1 MVVDGRNGISRRLV
15 LRGGG
20 LFGKIGVGI
29 RSAHLRMKI
38 GFCAPALVSVVALA
52 ACGGSSGADSS
63 GSAGTMTA
71 AGGSTTVAGGTG
83 GTSSGVAGA
92 PGGGSMSYPAAGG
105 ASAGTGGSSTGGGAS
120 GASGGA
126 GGTSGGESG
135 ASNGGTSAASCPMLV
150 VGGAKPSSSWV
161 YVDKPG
167 HLAYKALPTGEHI
180 LDFSTAGYMGG
191 GVALPSPPVVATVK
205 PSGTSDDTM
214 AIQTAIDAVSKMLQ
228 PGQRG
233 AVLLAPG
240 TFQLLG
246 SLTISHSGVVLRGSG
261 SGAGAGTELYFGG
274 SPRTAL
280 TIAGAGSWQTTGT
293 AADITDAYVPSG
305 ATSVHVSSTAGLTPG
320 TSVLVKRTFT
330 AAWIAFEGMAPAGW
344 LSNGSVDSFDRV
356 VTAVSGDTVTFD
368 AALPD
373 TFDVATWGAG
383 APKATVQPYTFPG
396 RIEQVGI
403 ESLSLVTAK
412 NNLMGC
418 CSGFNGIVM
427 TAVTNAWVS
436 DVDMQEFAQGII
448 VNPTAKWVTIDGANV
463 GFTGSILNGHT
474 NGYPAQYSLWGQQ
487 VLIMKSA
494 ASGADFFSFVTQATT
509 NGPNVVLDLAATGAG
524 NKLAPH
530 QRWATGLLVDHVSM
544 PAGNL
549 AMQSRGASNQGW
561 SMAFGVVWNTVASS
575 FLIQSPPGTANWS
588 IGATGG
594 SQIVSG
600 EPGTN
605 GPDLPQGIIDSQG
618 TPVAPS
624 SLYLA
629 QLCERLGPQ
638 ALTAIGY

>member
-1 MVVDGRNGISRRLV
+1 
-15 LRGGG
+15 
-20 LFGKIGVGI
+20 
-29 RSAHLRMKI
+29 
-38 GFCAPALVSVVALA
+38 
-52 ACGGSSGADSS
+52 
-63 GSAGTMTA
+63 
-71 AGGSTTVAGGTG
+71 
-83 GTSSGVAGA
+83 
-92 PGGGSMSYPAAGG
+92 
-105 ASAGTGGSSTGGGAS
+105 
-120 GASGGA
+120 
-126 GGTSGGESG
+126 
-135 ASNGGTSAASCPMLV
+135 
-150 VGGAKPSSSWV
+150 
-161 YVDKPG
+161 
-167 HLAYKALPTGEHI
+167 
-180 LDFSTAGYMGG
+180 
-191 GVALPSPPVVATVK
+191 
-205 PSGTSDDTM
+205 
-214 AIQTAIDAVSKMLQ
+214 MLQ

-261 SGAGAGTELYFGG
+261 SGAGGTELFFGG

-368 AALPD
+368 APLPD
-373 TFDVATWGAG
+373 TFDVSKWGAG

-403 ESLSLVTAK
+403 ESMSLVTAK
-412 NNLMGC
+412 NNVFGC
-418 CSGFNGIVM
+418 CSGFSAIDM
-427 TAVTNAWVS
+427 TAVANAWVR
-436 DVDMQEFAQGII
+436 DVDMQELAQGII
-448 VNPTAKWVTIDGANV
+448 VDRTAKWVTIDGAHV

-474 NGYPAQYSLWGQQ
+474 NGYPFNYSLWGQQ
-487 VLIMKSA
+487 VLIMKST
-494 ASGADFFSFVTQATT
+494 ASGDHVWSFATQSTT
-509 NGPNVVLDLAATGAG
+509 NGPNVVLDLTVTGT
-524 NKLAPH
+524 NNNLAPH
-530 QRWATGLLVDHVSM
+530 QRWGTGVLVDHVSM
-544 PAGNL
+544 PANFV
-549 AMQSRGASNQGW
+549 AMQSRGATNQGW
-561 SMAFGVVWNTVASS
+561 PMAFGVVWNTVASS

-594 SQIVSG
+594 PQSVSG